1 MLAASPRRAAGAGT
15 PNPSATRSRAQHNP
29 RAAACTEL
37 RRPSIWKVFARAQRR
52 FWVPFSVLILEKHP
66 RPPNLQKTVKPQRV
80 RFDFALKRARS

>member
-1 MLAASPRRAAGAGT
+1 VALKCRYGSRRALGG
-15 PNPSATRSRAQHNP
+15 PDGQQRA
-29 RAAACTEL
+29 RALNVVPHCCCTEL